1 MAMAINTQGA
11 MAITQAAM
19 AITQGAMATTTQA
32 AMATMMAGVPATPP
46 RAEVGGVRGW
56 WRTPG

>member
-1 MAMAINTQGA
+1 MAMAINTTQGA
-11 MAITQAAM
+11 MAITQEAM
-19 AITQGAMATTTQA
+19 AITQA